1 MGQPATQLMS
11 AMLPSE
17 TTLCIRP
24 SPAAMMNNPLSVWQ
38 ATPVLSGDH
47 TAFRA
52 HPTGTLNVSP
62 LERSRKTREASST
75 CGVLHTSR
83 ELSGDHTNLR

>member
-1 MGQPATQLMS
+1 
-11 AMLPSE
+11 
-17 TTLCIRP
+17 
-24 SPAAMMNNPLSVWQ
+24 MMNNPLSVWQ